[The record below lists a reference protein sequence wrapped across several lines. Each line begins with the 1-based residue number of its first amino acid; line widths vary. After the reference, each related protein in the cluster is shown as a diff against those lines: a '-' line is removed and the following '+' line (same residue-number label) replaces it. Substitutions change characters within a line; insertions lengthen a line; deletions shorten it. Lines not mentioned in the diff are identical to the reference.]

1 MNKLDLNA
9 LLNEYKSLVEK
20 RIDELF
26 PALDC
31 GYKEVIEGA
40 RYSLLN
46 GGKRIRPVIMMEF
59 CRLCGGNPADAL
71 DFAIALEM
79 IHTYSLIHDDLPCM
93 DNDDM
98 RRGKLSCHKA
108 FGEDIALLSG
118 DTLLTEAFFVAAN
131 APVSCDKALKA
142 VSYLSANAG
151 LHGMIGGQVMDLGFE
166 KKKPDVAE
174 LQDMYMRKTSALLIA
189 AASIGCVAA
198 GRDDEETLKSA
209 AKYGY
214 NLGLAFQIV
223 DDILDVTANEK
234 LLGKPVGSDQKNNK
248 TTFVT
253 IYGLEKA
260 FAIAAEISNYALDAL
275 DEIGGDTEN
284 LYEITNYLL
293 DRNN

>member
-1 MNKLDLNA
+1 MDLNA
-9 LLNEYKSLVEK
+9 LLMNYKEMVEK

-26 PALDC
+26 PVCDVK
-31 GYKEVIEGA
+31 YSRVIDAA

-59 CRLCGGNPADAL
+59 CRLCGGEPSAVL

-98 RRGKLSCHKA
+98 RRGRPSCHKA
-108 FGEDIALLSG
+108 FSEDIALLSG
-118 DTLLTEAFFVAAN
+118 DALLTEAFFIAAN
-131 APVSCDKALKA
+131 ADVSPDKSLKA
-142 VSYLSANAG
+142 ISYLSSNAG
-151 LHGMIGGQVMDLGFE
+151 IHGMIGGQVLDLSFE
-166 KKKPDVAE
+166 GNTPDAAD
-174 LQDMYMRKTSALLIA
+174 LQDMYMRKTAALLIA
-189 AASIGCVAA
+189 AASIGCIAA
-198 GRDDEETLKSA
+198 GRDDGETMKSA

-214 NLGLAFQIV
+214 NLGLAFQII

-234 LLGKPVGSDQKNNK
+234 TLGKPVGSDQKNNK

-253 IYGLEKA
+253 LYGLDKA
-260 FAIAAEISNYALDAL
+260 FAIAAELSNMALDAL
-275 DEIGGDTEN
+275 DEIGGNTEA